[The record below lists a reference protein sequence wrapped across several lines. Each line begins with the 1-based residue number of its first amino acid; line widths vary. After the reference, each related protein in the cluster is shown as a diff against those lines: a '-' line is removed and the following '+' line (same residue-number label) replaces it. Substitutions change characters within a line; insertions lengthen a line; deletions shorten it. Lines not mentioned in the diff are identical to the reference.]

1 MQLFMQFLPA
11 QIVSALSVALF
22 GMFLAVIIPAAR
34 HDRIV
39 ALVVVCSF
47 AASLASRY
55 APWIKTLSAGNRTIL
70 LTLILSSAAAILF
83 PIKDTIRMK
92 EGDASEH

>member
-1 MQLFMQFLPA
+1 
-11 QIVSALSVALF
+11 
-22 GMFLAVIIPAAR
+22 MFLAVIIPAAR

-83 PIKDTIRMK
+83 PIKDTFRTK
-92 EGDASEH
+92 EGDADEH